1 MRKVLNKIMNLV
13 SRGYITFSNS
23 ASKCQTLQIKMSGGE
38 QKSDVEHIEPYG
50 FTSRPLDGA
59 EAVALFLDG
68 DKSHGVVL
76 VSGDRRYRIT
86 SLKKG
91 EVAIYTDEGDYIIF
105 NRNNEINIKT
115 KRFIL
120 NADDAIELNTKN
132 LVVSATSGTQF
143 NTPLLKSSGEIEDK
157 TSTISN
163 IRIIYNGHTHN
174 ETNTVTLN
182 PNQKM
187 S

>member
-76 VSGDRRYRIT
+76 VAGDRRYRIK
-86 SLKKG
+86 SLKQG
-91 EVAIYTDEGDYIIF
+91 EVAVYTDEGDYIIF
-105 NRNNEINIKT
+105 NRNNEINVKT
-115 KRFIL
+115 KKFIV
-120 NADDAIELNTKN
+120 NADDAIELNTKSLTVN
-132 LVVSATSGTQF
+132 ASGTQF
-143 NTPLLKSSGEIEDK
+143 NTPSLKSSGEIEDK
-157 TSTISN
+157 TSTISD
-163 IRIIYNGHTHN
+163 IRTVYNGHTHN
-174 ETNTVTLN
+174 ETNSITQT
-182 PNQKM
+182 PNQLLE
-187 S
+187 

>member
-23 ASKCQTLQIKMSGGE
+23 ASKCQKLQLKMSGGE

-50 FTSRPLDGA
+50 FNSSQLDGA

-76 VSGDRRYRIT
+76 VSVDRRYRIT

-143 NTPLLKSSGEIEDK
+143 NTPLLKSSGEISDK

>member
-13 SRGYITFSNS
+13 SRGYITFSDSN
-23 ASKCQTLQIKMSGGE
+23 SKCQTLQIKMSGGE
-38 QKSDVEHIEPYG
+38 QKSDIEYIEPYG

-68 DKSHGVVL
+68 DKSHGVIL
-76 VSGDRRYRIT
+76 TTGDRRYRIT

-91 EVAIYTDEGDYIIF
+91 EVAIYTDEGDAIIF
-105 NRNNEINIKT
+105 NRNNEINVKT
-115 KRFIL
+115 KKFIV

-132 LVVSATSGTQF
+132 LVVSASSGTQF
-143 NTPLLKSSGEIEDK
+143 NTPLFKSSGEIADK

-163 IRIIYNGHTHN
+163 IRTIYNGHTHN
-174 ETNTVTLN
+174 ETSTVTHN

-187 S
+187 G